1 MREHTHTRPEL
12 ISPSEHVLIRVL
24 PSLIKHGLLNS
35 IQGRGSDNPNTGP
48 IRDHSSFTS
57 NRVTGAFAY
66 IDASSPR
73 RPNDVAR
80 IISEEFPATGPNSP
94 LCLRFWTHMYGSGI
108 GSLNVYIR
116 HGADDTKVWGLSGD
130 AGNNW
135 YMAQAP
141 IASSSP
147 FKVQQLC
154 LSRPS

>member
-1 MREHTHTRPEL
+1 
-12 ISPSEHVLIRVL
+12 
-24 PSLIKHGLLNS
+24 
-35 IQGRGSDNPNTGP
+35 
-48 IRDHSSFTS
+48 
-57 NRVTGAFAY
+57 VTGAFAF

-80 IISEEFPATGPNSP
+80 IVSEEFPATDANSP

-116 HGADDTKVWGLSGD
+116 QGSDDRKVWGLSGD

-141 IASSSP
+141 IASASSFRVVFEGVVGKNSLGNIAIDDVSMIP
-147 FKVQQLC
+147 GVCPSKDIFCCVSIFLEHPVTRATNYFS
-154 LSRPS
+154 LSASGFV